1 MSFEI
6 ITTIIAII
14 IFLLLSAF
22 FSGSET
28 SLTGASKIRMH
39 QLTKEGNKRANIVNK
54 LISNRERLIGA
65 ILLGNNLVNILAT
78 SLATSICIMLFN
90 DKGVAYAVLI
100 MTVLILIFSEIL
112 PKTYAIANT
121 DKSALGVAKI
131 LLPIVYILAPITSF
145 IQFIVRKILLLFGI
159 DISEQTRVLS
169 PQDEI
174 RGAIS
179 LYHKEG
185 RFIKDEKDML
195 GSILDLPEVQV
206 SEIMIHRKNIFML
219 NIDELSISS
228 INKIQNSPYTRIP
241 IWETQQ
247 ENIIGFL
254 HIKDILK
261 SVIINTKLKK
271 DIDFRNLLLKP
282 WFIPET
288 TTLKEQ
294 LKTFLEKRRKLAFV
308 VDEYGVL
315 MGLITLKDI
324 IEEITGDITDEHD
337 IKFQDVKKGNDNSY
351 IVKGTVSIRELN
363 RELEWN
369 LPDEEA
375 PTIAGLVINESQSL
389 PEVGQKFSFYNY
401 KFEILKK
408 YKNQITLIKIFPPS

>member
-28 SLTGASKIRMH
+28 SLTGTSKIRMH
-39 QLTKEGNKRANIVNK
+39 QLAKEGSKRANIVNK

-78 SLATSICIMLFN
+78 SLATSICIVLFN

-100 MTVLILIFSEIL
+100 MTALILIFSEIL

-179 LYHKEG
+179 LYHKDCLLYTSDAA
-185 RFIKDEKDML
+185 DE
-195 GSILDLPEVQV
+195 
-206 SEIMIHRKNIFML
+206 
-219 NIDELSISS
+219 
-228 INKIQNSPYTRIP
+228 
-241 IWETQQ
+241 
-247 ENIIGFL
+247 
-254 HIKDILK
+254 
-261 SVIINTKLKK
+261 
-271 DIDFRNLLLKP
+271 
-282 WFIPET
+282 
-288 TTLKEQ
+288 
-294 LKTFLEKRRKLAFV
+294 
-308 VDEYGVL
+308 
-315 MGLITLKDI
+315 
-324 IEEITGDITDEHD
+324 
-337 IKFQDVKKGNDNSY
+337 
-351 IVKGTVSIRELN
+351 
-363 RELEWN
+363 
-369 LPDEEA
+369 
-375 PTIAGLVINESQSL
+375 
-389 PEVGQKFSFYNY
+389 
-401 KFEILKK
+401 
-408 YKNQITLIKIFPPS
+408 

>member
-39 QLTKEGNKRANIVNK
+39 QLTKEGNKRASIVNK
-54 LISNRERLIGA
+54 LISNREKLIGA
-65 ILLGNNLVNILAT
+65 ILLGNNLANILAT

-90 DKGVAYAVLI
+90 DKGVAYAVLL

-121 DKSALGVAKI
+121 DKSALRVAKI

-145 IQFIVRKILLLFGI
+145 IQFIVRKILLLFDI
-159 DISEQTRVLS
+159 DISKQTRVLS

-185 RFIKDEKDML
+185 SFIKDEKDML

-219 NIDELSISS
+219 NIDELSINS

-241 IWETQQ
+241 VWETQQ

-261 SVIINTKLKK
+261 SVIVNTKLKK
-271 DIDFRNLLLKP
+271 NIDFRNLLLKP

-308 VDEYGVL
+308 VDEYGLL

-337 IKFQDVKKGNDNSY
+337 IKFQDVKKENDSSY

-375 PTIAGLVINESQSL
+375 ATIAGLVINESQSL

-408 YKNQITLIKIFPPS
+408 YKNQITLIKISPPS

>member
-145 IQFIVRKILLLFGI
+145 IQFIVR
-159 DISEQTRVLS
+159 
-169 PQDEI
+169 
-174 RGAIS
+174 
-179 LYHKEG
+179 
-185 RFIKDEKDML
+185 
-195 GSILDLPEVQV
+195 
-206 SEIMIHRKNIFML
+206 
-219 NIDELSISS
+219 
-228 INKIQNSPYTRIP
+228 
-241 IWETQQ
+241 
-247 ENIIGFL
+247 
-254 HIKDILK
+254 
-261 SVIINTKLKK
+261 
-271 DIDFRNLLLKP
+271 
-282 WFIPET
+282 
-288 TTLKEQ
+288 
-294 LKTFLEKRRKLAFV
+294 
-308 VDEYGVL
+308 
-315 MGLITLKDI
+315 
-324 IEEITGDITDEHD
+324 
-337 IKFQDVKKGNDNSY
+337 
-351 IVKGTVSIRELN
+351 
-363 RELEWN
+363 
-369 LPDEEA
+369 
-375 PTIAGLVINESQSL
+375 
-389 PEVGQKFSFYNY
+389 
-401 KFEILKK
+401 
-408 YKNQITLIKIFPPS
+408 